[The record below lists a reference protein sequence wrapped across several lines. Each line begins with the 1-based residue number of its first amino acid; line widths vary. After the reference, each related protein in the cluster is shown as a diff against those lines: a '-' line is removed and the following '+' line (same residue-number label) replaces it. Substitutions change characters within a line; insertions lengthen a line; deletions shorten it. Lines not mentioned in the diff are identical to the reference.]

1 MPDQAALSSA
11 AIVAAAQEGTGLS
24 DFGGTE
30 WREALDVLTE
40 SLTVEAA
47 LTEFGEV
54 VAQADLVGSLTRRL
68 QVVEHRRTHP
78 ELAESP
84 VERPIF
90 IVGQVRTGTTILF
103 ELLAQDPAAR
113 APLTWEVDAPCPP
126 PEAATY
132 DTDPRIEDSRQI
144 QEMMTT
150 LIPDLKSMH
159 PIGPLLAQ
167 ECVRI
172 TAMDLRSFIF
182 PTIYHVPTY
191 AQWLLGTD
199 MASAYRWHRGFLQH
213 LQSRLSVNRWVLKS
227 PGHIWA
233 LDAMMKEYPDALVIQ
248 THRDPL
254 RIIASVSSLACTL
267 RTFASERTPIESV
280 AAEWAEYVI
289 AGLDKSVDARESGI
303 IPAGQVV
310 GGEYRSFAA
319 DPITTIAAAYDQ
331 LGLSFTATA
340 ESNMRGFLAAQ
351 PAREHGG
358 HHYTFADT
366 GLDENGFR
374 ERTAR
379 YQEYFNV
386 SDEALG

>member
-1 MPDQAALSSA
+1 MGDLSPA
-11 AIVAAAQEGTGLS
+11 AIIATAEETTGLS
-24 DFGGTE
+24 DFGGDD
-30 WREALDVLTE
+30 WREALDVLTA
-40 SLTVEAA
+40 SLRAEAG

-68 QVVEHRRTHP
+68 QIVEHRRTHP
-78 ELAESP
+78 ELADAP
-84 VERPIF
+84 IERPIF

-103 ELLAQDPAAR
+103 ELLAQDPDAR

-126 PEAATY
+126 PEAATC

-144 QEMMTT
+144 QEMMTSI
-150 LIPDLKSMH
+150 IPDLKSMH

-191 AQWLLGTD
+191 ARWLLGTD
-199 MASAYRWHRGFLQH
+199 MTSAYAWHRGFLQH
-213 LQSRLSVNRWVLKS
+213 LQSRIPVNRWVLKS

-233 LDAMMKEYPDALVIQ
+233 LDAMMAQYPDALVIQ

-267 RTFASERTPIESV
+267 RTFASEGTPLGPV

-289 AGLDKSVDARESGI
+289 DGIDRSVDARESGI
-303 IPAGQVV
+303 VPAAQVV
-310 GGEYRSFAA
+310 DVQYRSFAT

-331 LGLSFTATA
+331 LGLAFTAEA
-340 ESNMRGFLAAQ
+340 ESNMRSFLAAQ

-358 HHYTFADT
+358 HHYTFAQT
-366 GLDENGFR
+366 GLDEKALR

-379 YQEYFNV
+379 YQDYFEVPN
-386 SDEALG
+386 ERLG

>member
-1 MPDQAALSSA
+1 MGDLSA
-11 AIVAAAQEGTGLS
+11 AAIIATAEETTGLS
-24 DFGGTE
+24 DFGGDD
-30 WREALDVLTE
+30 WREALDVLTDA
-40 SLTVEAA
+40 LVTEAA

-78 ELAESP
+78 ELADAP
-84 VERPIF
+84 IERPIF

-103 ELLAQDPAAR
+103 ELLAQDPDAR

-144 QEMMTT
+144 QEMMTS
-150 LIPDLKSMH
+150 IVPDLKAMH

-172 TAMDLRSFIF
+172 TAMDFRSFIF
-182 PTIYHVPTY
+182 PTIYHVPAY

-199 MASAYRWHRGFLQH
+199 MTSAYAWHRNFLQH
-213 LQSRLSVNRWVLKS
+213 LQSRIPVNRWVLKS

-233 LDAMMKEYPDALVIQ
+233 LDAMMKQYPDARVIQ

-254 RIIASVSSLACTL
+254 RTIASVSSLACTL
-267 RTFASERTPIESV
+267 RTFASERTPIEPV
-280 AAEWAEYVI
+280 AVEWAEYVI
-289 AGLDKSVDARESGI
+289 DGIDRSIDARESGVV
-303 IPAGQVV
+303 PASQVV
-310 GGEYRSFAA
+310 DVQYQSFAA

-331 LGLSFTATA
+331 LGLTFTAEA
-340 ESNMRGFLAAQ
+340 ETRMRSFLAAQ
-351 PAREHGG
+351 PAHEHGG
-358 HHYTFADT
+358 HHYTFAQT
-366 GLDENGFR
+366 GLDEKALR

-379 YQEYFNV
+379 YQDYFEVPN
-386 SDEALG
+386 EPLG

>member
-1 MPDQAALSSA
+1 MDDLSSA
-11 AIVAAAQEGTGLS
+11 AIIATAEETTGLS
-24 DFGGTE
+24 DFGGDD

-40 SLTVEAA
+40 TLVAEAA

-68 QVVEHRRTHP
+68 QIVEHRRTHP
-78 ELAESP
+78 ELADLAI
-84 VERPIF
+84 ERPIF

-103 ELLAQDPAAR
+103 ELLAQDPDAR

-144 QEMMTT
+144 QEMMTS
-150 LIPDLKSMH
+150 IVPDLKSMH

-199 MASAYRWHRGFLQH
+199 MTSAYAWHRGFLQH
-213 LQSRLSVNRWVLKS
+213 LQSRIPVNRWVLKS

-233 LDAMMKEYPDALVIQ
+233 LDAMMAQYPDALVIQ

-267 RTFASERTPIESV
+267 RTFASEGTPLGPV

-289 AGLDKSVDARESGI
+289 DGIDRSVDARVSGI
-303 IPAGQVV
+303 VPAATVV
-310 GGEYRSFAA
+310 DVQYRSFAA
-319 DPITTIAAAYDQ
+319 DPIATIAAAYDQ
-331 LGLSFTATA
+331 LGLVFTAEA
-340 ESNMRGFLAAQ
+340 ESKMRSFLAAQ
-351 PAREHGG
+351 PAHEHGG
-358 HHYTFADT
+358 HHYTFAQT
-366 GLDENGFR
+366 GLDEKALR

-379 YQEYFNV
+379 YQDYFDVPN
-386 SDEALG
+386 EPLG

>member
-1 MPDQAALSSA
+1 MDDLSSA
-11 AIVAAAQEGTGLS
+11 AIIATAEETTGLS
-24 DFGGTE
+24 DFGGDD
-30 WREALDVLTE
+30 WREALEVLTE
-40 SLTVEAA
+40 ALVAEAA

-68 QVVEHRRTHP
+68 QIVEHRRTHP
-78 ELAESP
+78 ELADAP
-84 VERPIF
+84 IERPIF

-103 ELLAQDPAAR
+103 ELLAQDPDAR

-126 PEAATY
+126 PEAATC

-144 QEMMTT
+144 QEMMTSI
-150 LIPDLKSMH
+150 IPDLKSMH

-191 AQWLLGTD
+191 ARWLLGTD
-199 MASAYRWHRGFLQH
+199 MTSAYAWHRGFLQH
-213 LQSRLSVNRWVLKS
+213 LQSRIPVNRWVLKS

-233 LDAMMKEYPDALVIQ
+233 LDAMMAQYPDALVIQ

-267 RTFASERTPIESV
+267 RTFASEGTPLGPV

-289 AGLDKSVDARESGI
+289 DGIDRSVDARESGI
-303 IPAGQVV
+303 VPAAQVV
-310 GGEYRSFAA
+310 DVQYRSFAT

-331 LGLSFTATA
+331 LGLAFTAEA
-340 ESNMRGFLAAQ
+340 ESNMRSFLAAQ

-358 HHYTFADT
+358 HHYTFAQT
-366 GLDENGFR
+366 GLDEKALR

-379 YQEYFNV
+379 YQDYFEVPN
-386 SDEALG
+386 ERLG

>member
-1 MPDQAALSSA
+1 MGNVSSA
-11 AIVAAAQEGTGLS
+11 AVIAAAEESSGLS
-24 DFGGTE
+24 DFGGDG
-30 WREALDVLTE
+30 WREALDILTDAL
-40 SLTVEAA
+40 SAEAT

-68 QVVEHRRTHP
+68 QVVEHRRTYP
-78 ELAESP
+78 EIAGLP
-84 VERPIF
+84 IERPIF

-144 QEMMTT
+144 QEMMTSI
-150 LIPDLKSMH
+150 IPDFKSMH

-172 TAMDLRSFIF
+172 TGMDCKSFIF
-182 PTIYHVPTY
+182 PTMYRIPSY
-191 AQWLLGTD
+191 AQWLLGAD
-199 MASAYRWHRGFLQH
+199 MTSAYQWHRGFLQH
-213 LQSRLSVNRWVLKS
+213 LQSRIPVNRWVLKS

-233 LDAMMKEYPDALVIQ
+233 LDAMMKQYPDALVIQ

-254 RIIASVSSLACTL
+254 RTIASVSSLARTL
-267 RTFASERTPIESV
+267 RTFASDGSPIGPIAS
-280 AAEWAEYVI
+280 EWAEYVI
-289 AGLDKSVDARESGI
+289 DGIDRSVDARESGI
-303 IPAGQVV
+303 VPASQVV
-310 GGEYRSFAA
+310 DVQYRSFAA
-319 DPITTIAAAYDQ
+319 DPITTIAAAYDR
-331 LGLSFTATA
+331 LGLAFTADA
-340 ESNMRGFLAAQ
+340 ETKMRHYLAAQ
-351 PAREHGG
+351 PPHEHGG

-366 GLDENGFR
+366 GLDEKALR

-379 YQEYFNV
+379 YQEYFAVPN
-386 SDEALG
+386 EPLG

>member
-1 MPDQAALSSA
+1 MGDLSPA
-11 AIVAAAQEGTGLS
+11 AIIATAEETTGLS
-24 DFGGTE
+24 DFGGDD
-30 WREALDVLTE
+30 WREALEVLTE
-40 SLTVEAA
+40 ALVAEAA

-68 QVVEHRRTHP
+68 QIVEHRRTHP
-78 ELAESP
+78 ELADAP
-84 VERPIF
+84 IERPIF

-103 ELLAQDPAAR
+103 ELLAQDPDAR

-144 QEMMTT
+144 QEMMTSI
-150 LIPDLKSMH
+150 IPDLKSMH

-191 AQWLLGTD
+191 ARWLLGTD
-199 MASAYRWHRGFLQH
+199 MTSAYAWHRGFLQH
-213 LQSRLSVNRWVLKS
+213 LQSRIPVNRWVLKS

-233 LDAMMKEYPDALVIQ
+233 LDAMMAQYPDALVIQ

-267 RTFASERTPIESV
+267 RTFASEGTPLGPV

-289 AGLDKSVDARESGI
+289 DGIDRSVDARESGI
-303 IPAGQVV
+303 VPAVQVV
-310 GGEYRSFAA
+310 DVQYRSFAA

-331 LGLSFTATA
+331 LGLAFTAEA
-340 ESNMRGFLAAQ
+340 ESNMRSFLAAQ

-358 HHYTFADT
+358 HHYTFAQT
-366 GLDENGFR
+366 GLDEKALR

-379 YQEYFNV
+379 YQDYFDVPN
-386 SDEALG
+386 EPLG

>member
-1 MPDQAALSSA
+1 MDDLSSA
-11 AIVAAAQEGTGLS
+11 AIIATAEETTGLS
-24 DFGGTE
+24 DFGGDD

-40 SLTVEAA
+40 ALVAEAA

-68 QVVEHRRTHP
+68 QIVEHRRTHP
-78 ELAESP
+78 ELADLAI
-84 VERPIF
+84 ERPIF

-103 ELLAQDPAAR
+103 ELLAQDPDAR

-144 QEMMTT
+144 QEMMTS
-150 LIPDLKSMH
+150 IVPDLKSMH

-199 MASAYRWHRGFLQH
+199 MTSAYAWHRGFLQH
-213 LQSRLSVNRWVLKS
+213 LQSRIPVNRWVLKS

-233 LDAMMKEYPDALVIQ
+233 LDAMMAQYPDALVIQ

-267 RTFASERTPIESV
+267 RTFASEGTPLGPV

-289 AGLDKSVDARESGI
+289 DGIDRSVDARESGI
-303 IPAGQVV
+303 VPAAQVV
-310 GGEYRSFAA
+310 DVQYRSFAA

-331 LGLSFTATA
+331 LGLAFTAEA
-340 ESNMRGFLAAQ
+340 ESKMRSFLAAQ
-351 PAREHGG
+351 PAHEHGG
-358 HHYTFADT
+358 HHYTFAQT
-366 GLDENGFR
+366 GLDEKALR

-379 YQEYFNV
+379 YQDYFDVPN
-386 SDEALG
+386 EPLG

>member
-78 ELAESP
+78 ELAELP

-213 LQSRLSVNRWVLKS
+213 LQSRLPVNRWVLKS

-254 RIIASVSSLACTL
+254 RIIASVSSLTCTL
-267 RTFASERTPIESV
+267 RTFASAGTPIESV
-280 AAEWAEYVI
+280 AGEWAEYVI

-310 GGEYRSFAA
+310 DVQYRSFAA

-331 LGLSFTATA
+331 LGLGFTAKA